1 MKVGQMGQQEKIEY
15 MLNEPVPHLIC
26 QMAVPTIIS
35 MLVTSFYN
43 MADTFFVGK
52 INTQATAAVG
62 VVFSVMAFIQACGF
76 LFGHGS
82 GNFIS
87 RKLGA
92 GEFDEANHMAANGF
106 FCAFIAGIIT
116 AVAGLCLLEPL
127 ARLLGSTPTILP
139 YTKDYL
145 GIILT
150 GAPFMMSS
158 LVLNNQL
165 RFQGSASFAMVG
177 IVTGAVLNIALDPI
191 LIFGCRMGVAGAA
204 LATTVS
210 QIVSFLIL
218 LAASR
223 KGGNISI
230 HFRNFRPTLYYLK
243 EIFRGGFPSLCR
255 QGLASVA
262 QVCMNQAA
270 GIYGG
275 VYGDAAI
282 AAMSIVGRVSMFA
295 NSALIGFGQGFQ
307 PVCGM
312 NYGARKFNRVREG
325 FWFCVKYAVIF
336 LIVVSAAGIL
346 FAGPVVSVFRRQ
358 DPDVIRIG
366 TLALR
371 LQCLAFPLNAWIVMC
386 NMMLQS
392 IGKAFKAS
400 VVAAARQGLFF
411 LPLIWTLPVFFGLL
425 GVQMC
430 QTVSDVFSFALAVP
444 LGISVLN
451 EMKRFADKS
460 VVDKPAVEQAERT
473 RG

>member
-1 MKVGQMGQQEKIEY
+1 MKVAEMNQQEKIAY
-15 MLNEPVPHLIC
+15 MLSEPVPHLVC

-82 GNFIS
+82 GNYIS

-92 GEFDEANHMAANGF
+92 GEFEDANHMAANGF
-106 FCAFIAGIIT
+106 FCAFLTGVAAG
-116 AVAGLCLLEPL
+116 ALGLLFLEPL
-127 ARLLGSTPTILP
+127 SRLLGSTPTILP

-145 GIILT
+145 GIILV

-177 IVTGAVLNIALDPI
+177 IVTGAVLNIALDP
-191 LIFGCRMGVAGAA
+191 LLMFGFGMGISGAA
-204 LATTVS
+204 LATTIS
-210 QIVSFLIL
+210 QIVSFFIL
-218 LAASR
+218 LAASAR
-223 KGGNISI
+223 GGNIRI
-230 HFRNFRPTLYYLK
+230 HFRNFKPTPYYLK
-243 EIFRGGFPSLCR
+243 EILRGGFPSLCR

-262 QVCMNQAA
+262 QVFLNQAA

-275 VYGDAAI
+275 IYSDAAI
-282 AAMSIVGRVSMFA
+282 AGMSIVGRVSMFA

-312 NYGARKFNRVREG
+312 NYGAKKYGRVREG
-325 FWFCVKYAVIF
+325 FSFCVKYAVVF
-336 LIVVSAAGIL
+336 LILVSVAGII
-346 FAGPVVSVFRRQ
+346 FAKPIVTVFRKE

-366 TLALR
+366 ALALR

-392 IGKAFKAS
+392 IGKAVKAS
-400 VVAAARQGLFF
+400 IVAAARQGLFF
-411 LPLIWTLPVFFGLL
+411 LPLIWVLPVFFNLL

-430 QTVSDVFSFALAVP
+430 QTISDVLSFALAIP

-451 EMKRFADKS
+451 EMKR
-460 VVDKPAVEQAERT
+460 AESRMKEEEEN
-473 RG
+473 RLSD